1 MTNREFY
8 RQVSMLPFGDCGL
21 KEYYQALC
29 DLIEIYK
36 FKNLT
41 WELLVELLTR
51 AGQVAEGESLEGSD
65 PLDHNGIISLEN
77 LEEIDRLL
85 KYLKGQIRNIEEN
98 GIPKSSETG
107 MSYDDSVFN
116 WKISIILERGA
127 AYMMDDET
135 EYILEE
141 PPEWGTLLAMIQ
153 IGREYE

>member
-8 RQVSMLPFGDCGL
+8 HQVAMIPFGDCGL
-21 KEYYQALC
+21 KEYYQALS

-51 AGQVAEGESLEGSD
+51 AEQVVKGAPLEKTPSD
-65 PLDHNGIISLEN
+65 HKGVISLEN

-85 KYLKGQIRNIEEN
+85 KYLKAQICYIEEY

-116 WKISIILERGA
+116 WKIYIILERGA
-127 AYMMDDET
+127 AYLMNNTT
-135 EYILEE
+135 EYTLEE
-141 PPEWGTLLAMIQ
+141 PPKWETLLAIIQ

>member
-8 RQVSMLPFGDCGL
+8 RQVAMLPYGDCGL

-29 DLIEIYK
+29 NLIEIYK

-51 AGQVAEGESLEGSD
+51 AGQVAEGAPLETN
-65 PLDHNGIISLEN
+65 PLDHNGVISLEN

-85 KYLKGQIRNIEEN
+85 KYLKAQIRYIEEY

-116 WKISIILERGA
+116 WKICIILERGA
-127 AYMMDDET
+127 SYLMDDET
-135 EYILEE
+135 EYTLEK
-141 PPEWGTLLAMIQ
+141 PPSWQTLLAMMQ

>member
-8 RQVSMLPFGDCGL
+8 RQVAMLPFGDCGL

-141 PPEWGTLLAMIQ
+141 PPQWGTLLAMIQ

>member
-8 RQVSMLPFGDCGL
+8 RQVAMLPYGECGL

-51 AGQVAEGESLEGSD
+51 AGQVAEGAPLETT
-65 PLDHNGIISLEN
+65 PLDHNGLIALDD

-85 KYLKGQIRNIEEN
+85 KYLKAQIRNIEEY
-98 GIPKSSETG
+98 GIPQSSETG

-116 WKISIILERGA
+116 WKICIILERGA
-127 AYMMDDET
+127 SYLMSSER
-135 EYILEE
+135 EYQLDT
-141 PPEWGTLLAMIQ
+141 PPTWDTLLALIE

>member
-1 MTNREFY
+1 MTNRKFY
-8 RQVSMLPFGDCGL
+8 HQVSMLPLGDCGL

-29 DLIEIYK
+29 GLIEIYK
-36 FKNLT
+36 FKKLT

-51 AGQVAEGESLEGSD
+51 AGQVAKGESLEGRN
-65 PLDHNGIISLEN
+65 PLDHNGVISLEN
-77 LEEIDRLL
+77 LEEIDKLL
-85 KYLKGQIRNIEEN
+85 RYLKGQIRNIEEN

-107 MSYDDSVFN
+107 MSYDDSLFN

-135 EYILEE
+135 EYILEN
-141 PPEWGTLLAMIQ
+141 PPKWGTLLAMIQ

>member
-141 PPEWGTLLAMIQ
+141 PPQWGTLLAMIQ

>member
-8 RQVSMLPFGDCGL
+8 RQVAMLPYGECGL

-51 AGQVAEGESLEGSD
+51 AGQVAEGEPLETT
-65 PLDHNGIISLEN
+65 PLDHNGVISLEN
-77 LEEIDRLL
+77 LEEVDRLL
-85 KYLKGQIRNIEEN
+85 KYLKAQIRNIEEY
-98 GIPKSSETG
+98 GIPQSSETG

-116 WKISIILERGA
+116 WKICIILERGA
-127 AYMMDDET
+127 SYLMSSER
-135 EYILEE
+135 EYQLDT
-141 PPEWGTLLAMIQ
+141 PPTWDTLLAMIK

>member
-8 RQVSMLPFGDCGL
+8 RQVTMLPYGKCGL
-21 KEYYQALC
+21 KEYYQALY

-36 FKNLT
+36 FKNLS

-51 AGQVAEGESLEGSD
+51 AGQVAEGEPLEEGN
-65 PLDHNGIISLEN
+65 PLDHNGVISLED

-85 KYLKGQIRNIEEN
+85 KYLKAQIRNIEEY
-98 GIPKSSETG
+98 GIPQSSETG

-116 WKISIILERGA
+116 WKICIILERGA
-127 AYMMDDET
+127 AYLMNDEA
-135 EYILEE
+135 EYTLEK
-141 PPEWGTLLAMIQ
+141 PPRWETLLALIE

>member
-1 MTNREFY
+1 MTNKEFY
-8 RQVSMLPFGDCGL
+8 YQVSMLPFGDCGL

-51 AGQVAEGESLEGSD
+51 AEQVAKGESLEGSN
-65 PLDHNGIISLEN
+65 PLDHNGVISLDN
-77 LEEIDRLL
+77 LEEIDKLL
-85 KYLKGQIRNIEEN
+85 KYLKAQIRNIEEY

-127 AYMMDDET
+127 AYLMDNET
-135 EYILEE
+135 EYTLEK
-141 PPEWGTLLAMIQ
+141 PPRWETLLAMIE